1 MPNKKIK
8 KFVTF
13 SIFGSHISE
22 GGEKVDIEKL
32 YKDYFSLVYKYVLSI
47 SRDPL
52 TAEEITQETFFKAMN
67 KIDSFRGDCSI
78 KVWLCQ
84 IAKNLYY
91 DDLKKQSRFEE
102 MPEEYAD
109 ESLSVEEA
117 MVRDADRKLINK
129 ILHSLKEPYKEVF
142 TLRTYGELSFS
153 EIAELFEK
161 TTSWARVTYHRARMM
176 IKEEMD
182 NG

>member
-1 MPNKKIK
+1 
-8 KFVTF
+8 
-13 SIFGSHISE
+13 
-22 GGEKVDIEKL
+22 VDIEKL
-32 YKDYFSLVYKYVLSI
+32 YQDYFSVVYKYVLSI

-52 TAEEITQETFFKAMN
+52 TAEEITQETFFKAMK

-84 IAKNLYY
+84 VAKHLYY

-102 MPEEYAD
+102 MPEEYDD

-117 MVRDADRKLINK
+117 MVRDVDRKLINK

-161 TTSWARVTYHRARMM
+161 TISWARVTYHRARMM

>member
-1 MPNKKIK
+1 M
-8 KFVTF
+8 
-13 SIFGSHISE
+13 
-22 GGEKVDIEKL
+22 DIEKL
-32 YKDYFSLVYKYVLSI
+32 YLDYFSVVYKYVLSI

-52 TAEEITQETFFKAMN
+52 TTEEITQETFFKAMK

-84 IAKNLYY
+84 VAKNLYY

-102 MPEEYAD
+102 MPEEYVD

-117 MVRDADRKLINK
+117 MVRDVDRKLINK

-153 EIAELFEK
+153 EIAELFKK

>member
-1 MPNKKIK
+1 M
-8 KFVTF
+8 
-13 SIFGSHISE
+13 
-22 GGEKVDIEKL
+22 DIEKL
-32 YKDYFSLVYKYVLSI
+32 YLDYFSVVYKYVLSI

-52 TAEEITQETFFKAMN
+52 TAEEITQETFFKAMK

-84 IAKNLYY
+84 VAKNLYY

-102 MPEEYAD
+102 MPEEYVD

-117 MVRDADRKLINK
+117 MVLDVDRKLVNK

-153 EIAELFEK
+153 EIAELFKK